1 MQLWLEFIRTTLK
14 CGLGVIVCIIAH
26 LEKNI
31 QIDGIANNV
40 PYQKKRERERNA
52 VILNHTISCTG
63 NVCRPWADRHS
74 FICSFIQE
82 LSGSQPEIILFS
94 RGICQ
99 CLEIF
104 WVIPSGAGGSATGIL
119 WIVTRDAAKHPII
132 CKAAHY
138 NKELSRPKCQ

>member
-1 MQLWLEFIRTTLK
+1 MVRVHQN
-14 CGLGVIVCIIAH
+14 
-26 LEKNI
+26 NI
-31 QIDGIANNV
+31 KMWFRSHSVHNSTSGKKYTNRWHCEQCSI
-40 PYQKKRERERNA
+40 PKKKREREKNA